1 MAPPV
6 PLLSARG
13 VTKSFGGRRI
23 LSGLDL
29 EVADGAR
36 IGLVGPNGSGKST
49 LLRILAGREHADA
62 GNVTAR
68 RGLVTAFLPQL
79 VDGEE
84 RDALTIVRAAR
95 PELAELDAQLAACER
110 ELADPALQVDMDRMA
125 RVLARQQRLLARFE
139 ELGGPRAEG
148 DALRH
153 LRALGLSDEEQRVA
167 TRVLSGGQ
175 RKLVALAACLA
186 REPDVLL
193 LDEPESHLDIR
204 RRSALEDL
212 IGDFE
217 GAVVAVS
224 HDRWL
229 LDETVGAIAELEG
242 GAVRMWRGNY
252 SAYALEKRVA
262 LERQQVVYTTQQ
274 KEIARMEEAIR
285 RFKDWAH
292 RVVDERHIK
301 RARNM
306 QRRID
311 AMDKVERPVFE
322 RRKMALALRSG
333 VRGGERVLELE
344 DVDVAFGE
352 EPVLLDVDLTIMR
365 GERVG
370 VVGANGAGK
379 SVLLG
384 LVTGR
389 LAPAAGRRWTGP
401 TIHFGYL
408 SQTAA
413 ELDPE
418 RSPLEHVRAARAF
431 SEEEAVRRLMAFLF
445 DYEQIRR
452 AVATLSGGERTRLAF
467 LLLMLGEANC
477 LVLDEPT
484 NHLDIDSIEVLEDAL
499 ERFDGTV
506 VAASHDRYFL
516 ERIADR
522 IVEVADGAVRSH
534 EGGYERWAEGRSVPD
549 RSLR

>member
-1 MAPPV
+1 
-6 PLLSARG
+6 
-13 VTKSFGGRRI
+13 
-23 LSGLDL
+23 
-29 EVADGAR
+29 
-36 IGLVGPNGSGKST
+36 
-49 LLRILAGREHADA
+49 
-62 GNVTAR
+62 
-68 RGLVTAFLPQL
+68 
-79 VDGEE
+79 
-84 RDALTIVRAAR
+84 
-95 PELAELDAQLAACER
+95 
-110 ELADPALQVDMDRMA
+110 
-125 RVLARQQRLLARFE
+125 
-139 ELGGPRAEG
+139 
-148 DALRH
+148 
-153 LRALGLSDEEQRVA
+153 
-167 TRVLSGGQ
+167 
-175 RKLVALAACLA
+175 
-186 REPDVLL
+186 
-193 LDEPESHLDIR
+193 
-204 RRSALEDL
+204 
-212 IGDFE
+212 
-217 GAVVAVS
+217 
-224 HDRWL
+224 
-229 LDETVGAIAELEG
+229 
-242 GAVRMWRGNY
+242 
-252 SAYALEKRVA
+252 
-262 LERQQVVYTTQQ
+262 
-274 KEIARMEEAIR
+274 
-285 RFKDWAH
+285 
-292 RVVDERHIK
+292 
-301 RARNM
+301 
-306 QRRID
+306 
-311 AMDKVERPVFE
+311 MDKVERPVFE

-344 DVDVAFGE
+344 GTDVAFGE

-431 SEEEAVRRLMAFLF
+431 SEQEAVRRLMAFLF
-445 DYEQIRR
+445 DYEQSRR

-522 IVEVADGAVRSH
+522 IVEVADGGVRSY
-534 EGGYERWAEGRSVPD
+534 EGGYERWAEGRSVAH
-549 RSLR
+549 RSAG